1 MLQHIGFFVVSNGTF
16 QDFRYP
22 FMRLESGAGH
32 AIKTPG
38 CGTVPVLLKQ
48 AKKDGA
54 KLLLN
59 HDLDM
64 ATLTDVMK
72 VWGK

>member
-1 MLQHIGFFVVSNGTF
+1 MQHIGFFVVSNGTF

-22 FMRLESGAGH
+22 LLRQESGTGH

-38 CGTVPVLLKQ
+38 RGTVPILLKR

-54 KLLLN
+54 NLLLN
-59 HDLDM
+59 ENVDAKTKAAVQKL
-64 ATLTDVMK
+64 
-72 VWGK
+72 WGK

>member
-1 MLQHIGFFVVSNGTF
+1 MQHIGFFVVSNGTF

-22 FMRLESGAGH
+22 LLRQESGAGH

-38 CGTVPVLLKQ
+38 RGTVPVLLKR
-48 AKKDGA
+48 AKKEGA

-59 HDLDM
+59 EDIDAGTKAAVQKL
-64 ATLTDVMK
+64 
-72 VWGK
+72 WERF